1 MMLTLHYQSGN
12 MMWKIIWCWII
23 MFHVF
28 GCSGLCVCERDECL
42 HSSHFYTLNHFL
54 ISGVWRRIT
63 QLQSPECNVMTLLWS
78 LPLGLNE
85 APAITCCHAIYVYR
99 HRQLYGQ
106 MGLETVIDS
115 KRFFNLAHTSSDMF
129 RPLVLIHSYLIHS
142 KSRIQL

>member
-85 APAITCCHAIYVYR
+85 APAIICCHATYAYTS
-99 HRQLYGQ
+99 Y
-106 MGLETVIDS
+106 MGLETVIDFR
-115 KRFFNLAHTSSDMF
+115 RFFYLALKSSDIF
-129 RPLVLIHSYLIHS
+129 RPLALLSNTPNPES
-142 KSRIQL
+142 KL